1 MDKIENF
8 KHQSALREWIDIS
21 KWKNPC
27 FVTLTMKKGKTYYSN
42 SGSTRKKITKYEAS
56 SNFRHFLNILNK
68 RIFGN
73 GFTRYGKCMTVFA
86 VLEGTKTKH
95 LHYHAIIDVPL
106 GKGINNFEQMVL
118 ETWLATEWGDKQ
130 IDVKFN
136 ANQGA
141 VNYMTKTRDKY
152 SVADS
157 IDWSNVALGN

>member
-1 MDKIENF
+1 
-8 KHQSALREWIDIS
+8 
-21 KWKNPC
+21 
-27 FVTLTMKKGKTYYSN
+27 
-42 SGSTRKKITKYEAS
+42 
-56 SNFRHFLNILNK
+56 
-68 RIFGN
+68 
-73 GFTRYGKCMTVFA
+73 MTVFA

-106 GKGINNFEQMVL
+106 GKGINNFEQMVR
-118 ETWLATEWGDKQ
+118 ETWLSTEWGDKQ

-141 VNYMTKTRDKY
+141 VDYMTKTRDKY